1 MKIAF
6 KLLTIMFFLSS
17 ISLAEDPEVYTDQDL
32 NKYKSPEDDT
42 NRQIYLREK
51 KRQELDIK
59 IDRSQRINEIIQE
72 MQITISQDISD
83 AEVCYKLKNL
93 QKEIDKLI
101 MDDKEEQAKAAG
113 IKLSIKRLCDN

>member
-17 ISLAEDPEVYTDQDL
+17 ISLAEEPEVYTDQDL
-32 NKYKSPEDDT
+32 NKYKSPGDDT

-83 AEVCYKLKNL
+83 SEVCYKLKNL